1 MALTPF
7 CLAIFGENFI
17 CGWFWLW
24 KDLPNCCLQRCGK
37 KSKGFYNTQYQL
49 THHSVCVCVY
59 ECAWV
64 YVCMCGCCGLSA
76 ATLLVCG
83 LWFLL
88 GAISQWAAKLLQFE
102 YTPSP
107 LHLPLLHPSGNA
119 FKQQFNSSL
128 PAFCYWWGFRFCILP
143 LLIDVR
149 RVFFLPGPAS
159 AAFVDLWKLCNI
171 FNASGVFRFLFVFCF
186 VFFFAPTSVRLF
198 GSSRGLACAHF
209 YFIIFAGQPEAKSL
223 KNTLCSGN
231 ISFESEHQY
240 KLIKNN
246 FFYGILCIFHN

>member
-1 MALTPF
+1 MSA
-7 CLAIFGENFI
+7 
-17 CGWFWLW
+17 
-24 KDLPNCCLQRCGK
+24 RV
-37 KSKGFYNTQYQL
+37 YM
-49 THHSVCVCVY
+49 CVCVVVV
-59 ECAWV
+59 AWV
-64 YVCMCGCCGLSA
+64 LLRCWCAACGS
-76 ATLLVCG
+76 
-83 LWFLL
+83 
-88 GAISQWAAKLLQFE
+88 SWA
-102 YTPSP
+102 PSHNGPQNSYNSSIPPPP